1 MLWTDET
8 LQFMNQDSF
17 FTQETMCQSGGEGSR
32 LKIKSQEDRLEQRS
46 LRITPIAHWN
56 GTPVL

>member
-1 MLWTDET
+1 MSWTDET

-17 FTQETMCQSGGEGSR
+17 FTWLHRRQCGNGGEGSR

-46 LRITPIAHWN
+46 LRITPIAH
-56 GTPVL
+56 